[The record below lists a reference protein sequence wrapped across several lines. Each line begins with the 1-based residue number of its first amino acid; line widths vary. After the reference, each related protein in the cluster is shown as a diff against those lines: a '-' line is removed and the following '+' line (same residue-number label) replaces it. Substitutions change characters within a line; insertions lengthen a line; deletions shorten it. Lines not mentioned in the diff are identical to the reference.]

1 MIFSTFIFSHSLRLT
16 LSLVAGW
23 LLLPFT
29 MLTCSLRLSMLDARA
44 TTLTSYM
51 VAPSAPATWY
61 VIIDEVSN
69 STRIFLFATAV
80 FNLENSEGRNSIS
93 FFDHFFSL
101 HSAFVCSCAGWH
113 KKLCYIC
120 TPFSLRFALSIMFTM
135 FFDSER
141 SRAGNEWALVGTSTM
156 REMGEM
162 SCIKAETYSS
172 SVA

>member
-1 MIFSTFIFSHSLRLT
+1 MIFSTFIFSHSLQLT

-80 FNLENSEGRNSIS
+80 FNLENSEGRNSLS
-93 FFDHFFSL
+93 FFDHFFHSTQLSSAPVLAGTKSCVIYVRRSRYDSL
-101 HSAFVCSCAGWH
+101 FPSC
-113 KKLCYIC
+113 LQC
-120 TPFSLRFALSIMFTM
+120 FSIPRGVERGV
-135 FFDSER
+135 SER
-141 SRAGNEWALVGTSTM
+141 LLAHRPCERW
-156 REMGEM
+156 E
-162 SCIKAETYSS
+162 KW
-172 SVA
+172 VA

>member
-61 VIIDEVSN
+61 VIIDKVSN
-69 STRIFLFATAV
+69 STRIFLYATAV
-80 FNLENSEGRNSIS
+80 FNLEKSEGRNSLSS
-93 FFDHFFSL
+93 FSTIFSL
-101 HSAFVCSCAGWH
+101 HSTFVCSCAGWH
-113 KKLCYIC
+113 KKLCYMVRRSRYDSLFLSC
-120 TPFSLRFALSIMFTM
+120 LQCFSIPRGVERGV
-135 FFDSER
+135 SER
-141 SRAGNEWALVGTSTM
+141 LLAHRPCERW
-156 REMGEM
+156 E
-162 SCIKAETYSS
+162 KW
-172 SVA
+172 VA